1 MQTQTGR
8 PMIELKN
15 VVKTFCTKDGSEV
28 TAVNGVNLTI
38 GRGEIYG
45 IIGMSGAGK
54 TTLVRCMNL
63 LERPTSGSVIIDGQ
77 DLMALSDKELSQM
90 RREVGMVFQSFNL
103 LMQDTVL
110 KNICL
115 PLEIAGVPKKDAI
128 RRAEEL
134 LEIVGLSE
142 KAKNYPVQL
151 SGGQKQRIAIARALA
166 SNPKVLLC
174 DEATSALDPMT
185 TRSILELLKDINQRM
200 GITIVVITHEMDVIR
215 EICTRVAVM
224 DGSVIVEE
232 GTVEEIFARPKTKA
246 ALRLFYSTDSE
257 IPAANGRTY
266 RVVFDGNAAY
276 EPVIAGMVMACN
288 APVNILYGSIER
300 VNQKSFGQL
309 VIQLPEEER
318 IQRQAL
324 DYLRVNGLSYEE
336 VENE

>member
-1 MQTQTGR
+1 
-8 PMIELKN
+8 MIELKN
-15 VVKTFCTKDGSEV
+15 VVKTFRTKDGSEV
-28 TAVNGVNLTI
+28 TAVNGVNLSI
-38 GRGEIYG
+38 GQGEIYG

-77 DLMALSDKELSQM
+77 DLMALSDRELSQM
-90 RREVGMVFQSFNL
+90 RREVGMVYQGFNL

-115 PLEIAGVPKKDAI
+115 PLEIAGVSKKDAV

-246 ALRLFYSTDSE
+246 ALRLFYSTDTD
-257 IPAANGRTY
+257 IPTASGKTY
-266 RVVFDGNAAY
+266 RVVFDGNTAY
-276 EPVIAGMVMACN
+276 EPILSGMVMACN

-300 VNQKSFGQL
+300 VNEKSFGQL

-336 VENE
+336 VENA